1 MSENFLENT
10 LYFQVSD
17 FTPTLSDC
25 HCRLSF
31 GMLASYFVDTSQNDN
46 INRSIFP
53 GRYIWSAS
61 IGQQIC
67 DTLTQADAKCNIKK
81 FLNNE
86 FTLTSEGIEKAF
98 YECHEIIEN
107 AVKKTAVLK
116 KPEKKRKPKN
126 KNFFDSDLGKKREIL
141 ISKGKL
147 LTKFPFDPL
156 VRGSYF
162 KCYREYNKVRKH
174 KKTTVQTKRLGQ
186 SR

>member
-17 FTPTLSDC
+17 FTPTLSDF

-81 FLNNE
+81 FLDNE
-86 FTLTSEGIEKAF
+86 FTLTSEGIEKA
-98 YECHEIIEN
+98 
-107 AVKKTAVLK
+107 VL
-116 KPEKKRKPKN
+116 
-126 KNFFDSDLGKKREIL
+126 
-141 ISKGKL
+141 
-147 LTKFPFDPL
+147 
-156 VRGSYF
+156 
-162 KCYREYNKVRKH
+162 
-174 KKTTVQTKRLGQ
+174 
-186 SR
+186 